1 MINHAALRNLPEDS
15 VPLDLLI
22 TEEDGAEAYT
32 DSNDDAQSE
41 HTGDSH
47 SFLPLPSREATE
59 DSAIHSIVNGDI
71 PVDWPDIA
79 GQPINEFRTP
89 GLASQAFPTLFPY
102 GSGDPTYPGHQ
113 CEVSLTEGFKHLI
126 KYGKKTTSNNLHWR
140 FANHPCFLYWALNM
154 KLRHQLLSQVKVY
167 LHHNPGDANLTVEEL
182 RAMVGNLSSEHLI
195 KQLQQYAAKVQGS
208 NQFWFQRQQ
217 ELRALLDQKRPPTF
231 FWTVS
236 SADTGLSYTT

>member
-22 TEEDGAEAYT
+22 TEEDGAEADT

-59 DSAIHSIVNGDI
+59 DSAIRSIVNGDI

-89 GLASQAFPTLFPY
+89 GLALQAFPTLFPY
-102 GSGDPTYPGHQ
+102 GSGDPTYPGRQ
-113 CEVSLTEGFKHLI
+113 CEVTLT
-126 KYGKKTTSNNLHWR
+126 
-140 FANHPCFLYWALNM
+140 
-154 KLRHQLLSQVKVY
+154 
-167 LHHNPGDANLTVEEL
+167 
-182 RAMVGNLSSEHLI
+182 
-195 KQLQQYAAKVQGS
+195 
-208 NQFWFQRQQ
+208 
-217 ELRALLDQKRPPTF
+217 
-231 FWTVS
+231 
-236 SADTGLSYTT
+236 